1 MKLFGFEIGRAKGAA
16 DIATRPQYTPTS
28 PQGPLTAWFQ
38 DYHLRKVSGD
48 FYEAMREG
56 IPVIDSAIRRL
67 ISLDGTIKIIG
78 DNPALVKELE
88 DFSLHVPVNDH
99 QKGIHAFL
107 ENCSNEK
114 FEQGFSLPEFVATKD
129 MKDIAE
135 LRVPDSKQIFF
146 RRTADGRTEPWY
158 RYVNTALPSNITRY
172 QSPGTLPE
180 RLLSATYNQAVYVDS
195 GWEVKLDPS
204 NKLYFSINN
213 ENTDPYGVSLMRSM
227 EFCAQILMT
236 IQNTTKNSWERFGD
250 PSLFVK
256 YKTNKRDLGGV
267 DLEARR
273 QKIQT
278 DVSNAFRAKR
288 KGHSSDFVTA
298 VSADADMTITVIGA
312 DNQILAMDIP
322 ARHVLE
328 QIVSKTGLPPMLFGF
343 QWSTGERP
351 ATLQIE
357 AALQDAKIRQLAML
371 PEFIR
376 LFSAFLRLRG
386 RSWKSVTTSLDRPGD
401 WGIIFETPNLRD
413 LVAQAQARFLNA
425 QADQMNATAAINV
438 PAAPTPPKK
447 AAKHAHGCACGCKSV
462 TGVKELERPVP
473 WPQLDAVETR
483 YEDEVKA
490 TWSEMHQRVMTVCKL
505 DNASIALAMG
515 QRAAK
520 APEDLLPETFTL
532 SSEQRAA
539 IMEDLKGYIGQ
550 YVPDDPNSPL
560 RSYYGESYSLGL
572 IQAAEMVGAERPI
585 LDILNNRGVYEELVK
600 NGFDLLKDN
609 ATKAI
614 VNKIIPEMEA
624 HMLAGS
630 NPLSVSARLKKLF
643 GDQNSNWER
652 LARTEMAISAETAK
666 KDEWGERGVDVSKT
680 IIAGRDTHPHCRCAN
695 TVKEIDGKLVM
706 AFTPAPDACP
716 ICQALR
722 Q

>member
-1 MKLFGFEIGRAKGAA
+1 MKLFGFEIGRAKGA
-16 DIATRPQYTPTS
+16 DIATRPQYTPTAA
-28 PQGPLTAWFQ
+28 QGPLTPWFQ
-38 DYHLRKVSGD
+38 DYYLRKVSGE
-48 FYEAMREG
+48 FYEALREG
-56 IPVIDSAIRRL
+56 IPIIDAAIRRL

-78 DNPALVKELE
+78 DNAKLVRELE
-88 DFSLHVPVNDH
+88 DFCLNVPVNDH

-129 MKDIAE
+129 LKDIAE
-135 LRVPDSKQIFF
+135 LRVPDSKQIVF
-146 RRTADGRTEPWY
+146 RRSVGGRAEPWY
-158 RYVNTALPSNITRY
+158 RFTNANLPANVTRY
-172 QSPGTLPE
+172 LSPGTLPE
-180 RLLSATYNQAVYVDS
+180 RILGATYNQAVYVNS
-195 GWEVKLDPS
+195 GWEVKLDPA

-227 EFCAQILMT
+227 EFCSQILMT
-236 IQNTTKNSWERFGD
+236 IQNSTKNTWERFGD

-256 YKTNKRDLGGV
+256 YKTNRKDLGGTTS
-267 DLEARR
+267 LEERR

-288 KGHSSDFVTA
+288 KGSSADFVTA
-298 VSADADMTITVIGA
+298 VSADADMEIKVIGS
-312 DNQILAMDIP
+312 DNQILTMDIP

-328 QIVSKTGLPPMLFGF
+328 QLVSKTGIPSWLLGMH
-343 QWSTGERP
+343 WSTGERM
-351 ATLQIE
+351 ASLEIE
-357 AALQDAKIRQLAML
+357 AALQDAKIRQLAMI

-386 RSWKSVTTSLDRPGD
+386 RSWNSITTSVDKPGD
-401 WGIIFETPNLRD
+401 WGIVFETPNLRD

-425 QADQMNATAAINV
+425 QADQMNSQASINV
-438 PAAPTPPKK
+438 PPPAPPKK
-447 AAKHAHGCACGCKSV
+447 EAKHAHGCSCGCKSV
-462 TGVKELERPVP
+462 QGGKELQRTVP
-473 WPQLDAVETR
+473 WPQLDAVESR
-483 YEDEVKA
+483 FEEEVKA
-490 TWSEMHQRVMTVCKL
+490 TWGELQARVLTVCKL
-505 DNASIALAMG
+505 DTASIAAGMG

-520 APEDLLPETFTL
+520 APEDLAPEAFTF

-539 IMEDLKGYIGQ
+539 VMADLKNYIGQ
-550 YVPDDPNSPL
+550 YTPDDPNSPQ

-572 IQAAEMVGAERPI
+572 IQAAEMAGAERPI
-585 LDILNNRGVYEELVK
+585 LDILKNQETYEELVR

-614 VNKIIPEMEA
+614 VNKILPEMEA
-624 HMLAGS
+624 HVLAGS
-630 NPLSVSARLKKLF
+630 NPLSVAARLKKLF

-666 KDEWGERGVDVSKT
+666 ADEWAARGIDTSKA
-680 IIAGRDTHPHCRCAN
+680 IIAGKDTHPHCRCAN
-695 TVKEIDGKLVM
+695 TVKEIDGKLVI

-716 ICQALR
+716 ICQAFK